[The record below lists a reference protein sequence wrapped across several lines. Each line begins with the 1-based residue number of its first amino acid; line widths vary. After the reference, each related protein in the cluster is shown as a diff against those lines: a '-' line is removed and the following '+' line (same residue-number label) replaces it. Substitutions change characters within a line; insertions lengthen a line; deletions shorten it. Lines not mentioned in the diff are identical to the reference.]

1 LSKLFRDPTDRLA
14 EFVERSSSRADR
26 MSRRQRWLL
35 AAVILVAMCALGYGA
50 FQASDYLEGFKQ
62 YGALGA
68 FLVSFIAST
77 SVFFPVFGWVFIG
90 AIAANDASNWVLV
103 ALGSAS
109 GSALGQ
115 FTAYLV
121 GYGGRAV
128 IHKEQS
134 IWYRRAEDWM
144 GRYGSLAIFFFAL
157 TFLPVDV
164 AGIVAGA
171 LRFPYWKYLLAT
183 FVGYLPKTLV
193 GCYLAHSVFRR
204 WPSLGELLGGMPW
217 WSWMMIAV
225 GIALIVAGVVLL
237 CLERRQRK
245 KVEVSAKDKPSSM
258 NDN

>member
-1 LSKLFRDPTDRLA
+1 MSKLFHDPTDRLA
-14 EFVERSSSRADR
+14 GFVQRSSSRADR

-35 AAVILVAMCALGYGA
+35 AFVILVAMCALGYGA
-50 FQASDYLEGFKQ
+50 FEASDYLAGFKQ

-68 FLVSFIAST
+68 FLVSFVAST
-77 SVFFPVFGWVFIG
+77 SIFFPVFGWVVIG
-90 AIAANDASNWVLV
+90 AIAANDASNWALV

-115 FTAYLV
+115 FTAYLA

-128 IHKEQS
+128 LHKEQS

-193 GCYLAHSVFRR
+193 GCYLAHSVFKE
-204 WPSLGELLGGMPW
+204 WPSLRELMVNLPW
-217 WSWMMIAV
+217 WSWMMIII
-225 GIALIVAGVVLL
+225 GIALIVAGMAIMWLK
-237 CLERRQRK
+237 RRETNKRADE
-245 KVEVSAKDKPSSM
+245 KVQSQGA
-258 NDN
+258 